1 MAERANDGVGLALE
15 ALHISNF
22 ALGQKEGR
30 ENERVLY
37 YYPEH
42 TEDSLQTRNTGLASA
57 LVTFTCAPPLRRH
70 ARREDEG
77 GYHHRQPQL
86 PSERHEE
93 APPAQRGPGSMNRK
107 MPFCYMDSC

>member
-1 MAERANDGVGLALE
+1 MESGSHGSTSLWGAMAERANDGVGLALE

-57 LVTFTCAPPLRRH
+57 LVTFTCAPPPPPRGPALTPAPRAPGGSSRPTSR
-70 ARREDEG
+70 ARR
-77 GYHHRQPQL
+77 
-86 PSERHEE
+86 S
-93 APPAQRGPGSMNRK
+93 
-107 MPFCYMDSC
+107 